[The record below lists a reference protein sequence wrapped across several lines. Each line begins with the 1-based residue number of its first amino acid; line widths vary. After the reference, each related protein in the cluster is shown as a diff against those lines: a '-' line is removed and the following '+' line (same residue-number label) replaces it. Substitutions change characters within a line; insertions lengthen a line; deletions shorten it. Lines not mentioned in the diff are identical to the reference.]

1 MNQAVFLRL
10 KVLIELS
17 YLRSVH
23 PHAHCQQLTVLL
35 TDLSW
40 TNIQWNKIKSGID
53 SVFDVKIMSIWITN
67 LALMQNRVTKQMIPI
82 EMFEFGWCPHCGM
95 VINVIVIYPSRGSSV
110 DLISEIDCYHLRC
123 QSNLITILS
132 LFVERSIY
140 TVHKYINQSIW
151 ITMFVYNT
159 CTFSLIFLSLFP
171 RIHNYSRVL
180 NILYVICVNKW
191 WYTRTI
197 QIEFI
202 VRIMYKIESD

>member
-1 MNQAVFLRL
+1 MFLRL
-10 KVLIELS
+10 RVLIEPS

-110 DLISEIDCYHLRC
+110 DQISEIDCYHLRC

-140 TVHKYINQSIW
+140 THSAQIHKSIDLNHDVCIQHMYIFPHIL
-151 ITMFVYNT
+151 I
-159 CTFSLIFLSLFP
+159 SLSA
-171 RIHNYSRVL
+171 H
-180 NILYVICVNKW
+180 
-191 WYTRTI
+191 T
-197 QIEFI
+197 
-202 VRIMYKIESD
+202 